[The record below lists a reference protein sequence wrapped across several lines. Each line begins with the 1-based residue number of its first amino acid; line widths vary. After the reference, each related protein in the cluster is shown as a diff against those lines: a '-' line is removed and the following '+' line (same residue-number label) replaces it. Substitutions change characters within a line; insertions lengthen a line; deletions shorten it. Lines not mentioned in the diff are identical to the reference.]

1 MIQFDFNKHCC
12 GCAACVDACKKHCI
26 SIIENQEGFRVP
38 QIDKSKCVSCGK
50 CEKVCPVLNVN
61 ERENK
66 DQKCY
71 CTYHLDAE
79 VRNAGSS
86 GSMFY
91 LIADWI
97 VNNNGVVF
105 GAAFDEQLQLR
116 HTMAQKT
123 EELGPLMKSKY
134 LQSNTT
140 GVFEQVRMVL
150 QEGRQVLFVGTP
162 CQCQALYNYTNDKQR
177 DNLILIDFIC
187 HGVPSQDLFNRYIRS
202 YERKKNAKVK
212 TFIFR
217 GKKTPKPPKNEDD
230 IHNYTMEI
238 FEKSEGRTSIETGFY
253 RDCSFYSGFKKYQIF
268 RNSCYECKFVGKN
281 RITDFTLG
289 DFWHLT
295 EYEPDIK
302 DFHKGYSEFVVNSER
317 GNKLFE
323 ELKCKVYCKEYS
335 MDIPMK
341 RNHAYSKPT
350 IKHFDRDLFFLLYKL
365 PYNIISSLFFSHS
378 ILVRGPIYVFRK
390 LFG

>member
-26 SIIENQEGFRVP
+26 SIKDNREGFRVP
-38 QIDKSKCVSCGK
+38 QIDKSKCVSCGR

-61 ERENK
+61 VKENEE
-66 DQKCY
+66 QKCY
-71 CTYHLDAE
+71 CTYHLDAK

-91 LIADWI
+91 LIADYI
-97 VNNNGVVF
+97 INKNGVVF

-116 HTMAQKT
+116 HTMAKKQD
-123 EELGPLMKSKY
+123 ELWPLMKSKY

-150 QEGRQVLFVGTP
+150 QEGKQALFVGTP
-162 CQCQALYNYTNDKQR
+162 CQCQALYNYINVKQR
-177 DNLILIDFIC
+177 ENLILVDFIC

-202 YERKKNAKVK
+202 YEKKKKAIVK
-212 TFIFR
+212 SFVFR
-217 GKKTPKPPKNEDD
+217 EKKTPKPPKNEDD

-238 FEKSEGRTSIETGFY
+238 YDKNEGRTSIETGFY

-268 RNSCYECKFVGKN
+268 RNSCYECKFIGRN

-295 EYEPDIK
+295 EYESGIE
-302 DFHKGYSEFVVNSER
+302 DFHKGYSEFIVNSER
-317 GNKLFE
+317 GKIIFE
-323 ELKCKVYCKEYS
+323 SLKNQVYCKEFS
-335 MDIPMK
+335 MEIPLK
-341 RNHAYSKPT
+341 RNHAYSMPT
-350 IKHFDRDLFFLLYKL
+350 VKHVD
-365 PYNIISSLFFSHS
+365 
-378 ILVRGPIYVFRK
+378 RK
-390 LFG
+390 LFSLLYFFPYSVLSLIWSRNIVMRGTIRILRKIFG